1 MAFDTWQENSGGA
14 SFLPAGCVEW
24 GQGCC
29 GSAGEGPHLTVR
41 SERTQQLLLGE
52 ECPATSGAAAAAW
65 DSLTLNRQSQILF
78 STLSCQ
84 ILTPTQEKGSTF
96 CQMLRPLPLQN
107 APANLSLRRM
117 RGPTRLP
124 DCARWASG
132 SRLLLGLGP
141 SSFVGRW
148 GLSLIQIWTLE
159 PDLAG
164 APPAAQPPRGF
175 LSRLPAHSLHTASCP
190 SVSPPVCSSP

>member
-1 MAFDTWQENSGGA
+1 M
-14 SFLPAGCVEW
+14 EW
-24 GQGCC
+24 GQGRW
-29 GSAGEGPHLTVR
+29 GSAGEGLYVTVR

-52 ECPATSGAAAAAW
+52 ECPATSGAAADAW
-65 DSLTLNRQSQILF
+65 DSLTLNPQSQILF

-96 CQMLRPLPLQN
+96 CHMLRPLPLQN

-141 SSFVGRW
+141 ASSGEGPSVGRW

-159 PDLAG
+159 PDLVG
-164 APPAAQPPRGF
+164 APPAA
-175 LSRLPAHSLHTASCP
+175 
-190 SVSPPVCSSP
+190 

>member
-1 MAFDTWQENSGGA
+1 M
-14 SFLPAGCVEW
+14 
-24 GQGCC
+24 
-29 GSAGEGPHLTVR
+29 TVR

-52 ECPATSGAAAAAW
+52 ECPATSGAAADAW
-65 DSLTLNRQSQILF
+65 DSLTLNPQSQILF

-96 CQMLRPLPLQN
+96 CHMLRPLPLQN

-141 SSFVGRW
+141 ASSGEGPSVGRW

-159 PDLAG
+159 PDLVG

-175 LSRLPAHSLHTASCP
+175 LSHLPAHSLHTASRP